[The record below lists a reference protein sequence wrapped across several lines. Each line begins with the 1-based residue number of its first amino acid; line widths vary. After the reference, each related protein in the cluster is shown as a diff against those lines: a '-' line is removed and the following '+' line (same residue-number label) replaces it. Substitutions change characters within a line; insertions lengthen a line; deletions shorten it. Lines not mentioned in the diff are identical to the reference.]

1 MSIMEK
7 NIYLI
12 DSRSSKQQAV
22 IGNFVKTS
30 ILNDIVKKT
39 YNLWNNLKTVCLNSY
54 AKKVSLNSGMK
65 KICLNSEKEV
75 SLNSEKEVCLDSEKE
90 VSLDSEKEVSLDR
103 MKEVCLNSGKEI
115 SLDRMKEVCLNSGKE
130 ISLDS
135 CMKEVCRPIEWLCS
149 YYSDVLD
156 RKLTMRQT
164 WLLINA
170 QLAFGAAFFP
180 VEAPWVVRIGCLV
193 WVVSALLKCKREIK

>member
-1 MSIMEK
+1 M
-7 NIYLI
+7 
-12 DSRSSKQQAV
+12 
-22 IGNFVKTS
+22 KTS

-39 YNLWNNLKTVCLNSY
+39 YSLWNNLKTACLNNY
-54 AKKVSLNSGMK
+54 ANKVSLNSGMK

-75 SLNSEKEVCLDSEKE
+75 SLNSC
-90 VSLDSEKEVSLDR
+90 
-103 MKEVCLNSGKEI
+103 MKEVCLNS
-115 SLDRMKEVCLNSGKE
+115 MKEVCLNSKKEVYLNSEKE
-130 ISLDS
+130 ISLNN
-135 CMKEVCRPIEWLCS
+135 CMKKVCRPIEWLCS
-149 YYSDVLD
+149 YYSDVLE

>member
-54 AKKVSLNSGMK
+54 AKKVCLNSGMKEISLNSEKEISLNSGMK
-65 KICLNSEKEV
+65 KI
-75 SLNSEKEVCLDSEKE
+75 
-90 VSLDSEKEVSLDR
+90 
-103 MKEVCLNSGKEI
+103 
-115 SLDRMKEVCLNSGKE
+115 
-130 ISLDS
+130 
-135 CMKEVCRPIEWLCS
+135 CRPIEWLCS
-149 YYSDVLD
+149 YYSDVLE

-193 WVVSALLKCKREIK
+193 WVVSALLKCKRGLSEK

>member
-1 MSIMEK
+1 MEK

-30 ILNDIVKKT
+30 ILNDTVKKT
-39 YNLWNNLKTVCLNSY
+39 YSLWNNLKTVCFNSYAKKVSINSDMKEISLNSEKEVCLNSEKEICLDSEKEISLNSYAKEVSLNSY
-54 AKKVSLNSGMK
+54 AKKVSLNS
-65 KICLNSEKEV
+65 
-75 SLNSEKEVCLDSEKE
+75 
-90 VSLDSEKEVSLDR
+90 
-103 MKEVCLNSGKEI
+103 
-115 SLDRMKEVCLNSGKE
+115 
-130 ISLDS
+130 
-135 CMKEVCRPIEWLCS
+135 CMKEVYRPIEWLCS

-193 WVVSALLKCKREIK
+193 WVVSALLKCKRGLK

>member
-12 DSRSSKQQAV
+12 DSRSTEQQAV

-39 YNLWNNLKTVCLNSY
+39 YSLWNNLKTVCLNSY
-54 AKKVSLNSGMK
+54 AKKVSLNS
-65 KICLNSEKEV
+65 EKEI
-75 SLNSEKEVCLDSEKE
+75 SLNSEKGM
-90 VSLDSEKEVSLDR
+90 SL
-103 MKEVCLNSGKEI
+103 N
-115 SLDRMKEVCLNSGKE
+115 
-130 ISLDS
+130 S

-149 YYSDVLD
+149 YYSNVLE

-180 VEAPWVVRIGCLV
+180 VEAPWVVRIGCLA

>member
-1 MSIMEK
+1 MEK

-12 DSRSSKQQAV
+12 DSRSTKQQAV
-22 IGNFVKTS
+22 IDNFVKTS

-65 KICLNSEKEV
+65 KNCLNSEKEI
-75 SLNSEKEVCLDSEKE
+75 SLNSG
-90 VSLDSEKEVSLDR
+90 
-103 MKEVCLNSGKEI
+103 MKK
-115 SLDRMKEVCLNSGKE
+115 
-130 ISLDS
+130 
-135 CMKEVCRPIEWLCS
+135 VCRPIEWLCS

>member
-1 MSIMEK
+1 MEK

-12 DSRSSKQQAV
+12 DSRSTKQQAV

-39 YNLWNNLKTVCLNSY
+39 YNLWNNLKTVCLNS
-54 AKKVSLNSGMK
+54 GMK

-75 SLNSEKEVCLDSEKE
+75 CLNSC
-90 VSLDSEKEVSLDR
+90 
-103 MKEVCLNSGKEI
+103 MKEVCLNSK
-115 SLDRMKEVCLNSGKE
+115 KEVCLNNEKE
-130 ISLDS
+130 ISLNS
-135 CMKEVCRPIEWLCS
+135 CMKKVCRPIEWLCS

>member
-39 YNLWNNLKTVCLNSY
+39 YSLWNNLKTACLNSY
-54 AKKVSLNSGMK
+54 AKKVRLNSGMK
-65 KICLNSEKEV
+65 KVCLNSEK
-75 SLNSEKEVCLDSEKE
+75 K
-90 VSLDSEKEVSLDR
+90 
-103 MKEVCLNSGKEI
+103 VCLNSEKEI

-130 ISLDS
+130 ISLNS
-135 CMKEVCRPIEWLCS
+135 CMKEVCRPIERLCS

-193 WVVSALLKCKREIK
+193 WVVSALLKCKRGLK

>member
-39 YNLWNNLKTVCLNSY
+39 YSLWNNLKTVCLKSY
-54 AKKVSLNSGMK
+54 AKKVSLNSCMK
-65 KICLNSEKEV
+65 KICLNSEKEIC
-75 SLNSEKEVCLDSEKE
+75 LNSEKE
-90 VSLDSEKEVSLDR
+90 
-103 MKEVCLNSGKEI
+103 I
-115 SLDRMKEVCLNSGKE
+115 SLN
-130 ISLDS
+130 S

-149 YYSDVLD
+149 YYSDVLE

-180 VEAPWVVRIGCLV
+180 VEAPWVVRIGCLA

>member
-1 MSIMEK
+1 MEK

-12 DSRSSKQQAV
+12 DSRSTKQQAV
-22 IGNFVKTS
+22 IDNFVKTS

-39 YNLWNNLKTVCLNSY
+39 YSLWNNLKTACLNNY
-54 AKKVSLNSGMK
+54 ANKVSLNSGMK

-75 SLNSEKEVCLDSEKE
+75 CLNNEKEISLNSG
-90 VSLDSEKEVSLDR
+90 
-103 MKEVCLNSGKEI
+103 MKEVCLNSKKEVYLNSEKEI
-115 SLDRMKEVCLNSGKE
+115 SLNN
-130 ISLDS
+130 
-135 CMKEVCRPIEWLCS
+135 CMKKVCRPIEWLCY
-149 YYSDVLD
+149 YYSDVLE

-170 QLAFGAAFFP
+170 QLGFGAAFFP

>member
-1 MSIMEK
+1 MEK

-12 DSRSSKQQAV
+12 DSRSTKQQAV

-39 YNLWNNLKTVCLNSY
+39 YSLWNNLKTVCFNSY
-54 AKKVSLNSGMK
+54 AKKVSINSDMK
-65 KICLNSEKEV
+65 EI
-75 SLNSEKEVCLDSEKE
+75 SLNSEKEVCHNSEKE
-90 VSLDSEKEVSLDR
+90 VY
-103 MKEVCLNSGKEI
+103 LN
-115 SLDRMKEVCLNSGKE
+115 
-130 ISLDS
+130 S

-164 WLLINA
+164 WLLVNA

-193 WVVSALLKCKREIK
+193 WVVSALLKCKRGLK

>member
-1 MSIMEK
+1 MEK

-12 DSRSSKQQAV
+12 DSRSTKQQAV

-39 YNLWNNLKTVCLNSY
+39 YNLWNNLKTACLNSY
-54 AKKVSLNSGMK
+54 AKKVSLNSGIK

-75 SLNSEKEVCLDSEKE
+75 SLNSC
-90 VSLDSEKEVSLDR
+90 
-103 MKEVCLNSGKEI
+103 MKEVCLNSKKEVYLNSEKEI
-115 SLDRMKEVCLNSGKE
+115 SLN
-130 ISLDS
+130 S
-135 CMKEVCRPIEWLCS
+135 CMKKVCRPIEWLCS

>member
-1 MSIMEK
+1 MEK

-39 YNLWNNLKTVCLNSY
+39 YSLWNNLKTACLNSY
-54 AKKVSLNSGMK
+54 AKKVRLNSGMK
-65 KICLNSEKEV
+65 EICLNSKKEVCLNSEKEI
-75 SLNSEKEVCLDSEKE
+75 
-90 VSLDSEKEVSLDR
+90 SLDSEKEVSLNSC
-103 MKEVCLNSGKEI
+103 MKEVCLNNE
-115 SLDRMKEVCLNSGKE
+115 KEVCLNSEKE
-130 ISLDS
+130 ISLNS

>member
-1 MSIMEK
+1 M
-7 NIYLI
+7 
-12 DSRSSKQQAV
+12 
-22 IGNFVKTS
+22 
-30 ILNDIVKKT
+30 KKT

-54 AKKVSLNSGMK
+54 AKKVSLNSGIK

-75 SLNSEKEVCLDSEKE
+75 SLNSC
-90 VSLDSEKEVSLDR
+90 
-103 MKEVCLNSGKEI
+103 MKEVCLNS
-115 SLDRMKEVCLNSGKE
+115 MKEVCLNSKKEVYLNNEKE
-130 ISLDS
+130 ISLNS
-135 CMKEVCRPIEWLCS
+135 GMKKICRPIEWLCS

>member
-1 MSIMEK
+1 MEK

-39 YNLWNNLKTVCLNSY
+39 YSLWNNLKTACLNNY
-54 AKKVSLNSGMK
+54 ANKVSLNSGMK

-75 SLNSEKEVCLDSEKE
+75 SLNSC
-90 VSLDSEKEVSLDR
+90 
-103 MKEVCLNSGKEI
+103 MKEVCLNSE
-115 SLDRMKEVCLNSGKE
+115 KEVCLNSEKE
-130 ISLDS
+130 ISLNIGM
-135 CMKEVCRPIEWLCS
+135 MKICRPIEWLCS

-164 WLLINA
+164 WILINA

>member
-12 DSRSSKQQAV
+12 DSRSTKQQAV
-22 IGNFVKTS
+22 IGNFVKAS

-39 YNLWNNLKTVCLNSY
+39 YSLWNNLKTVCLNSY
-54 AKKVSLNSGMK
+54 AKEVRLNSGMK
-65 KICLNSEKEV
+65 EI
-75 SLNSEKEVCLDSEKE
+75 SLNSEKEVCLNSEKKIC
-90 VSLDSEKEVSLDR
+90 LDSEKEISLNSYAKEVSL
-103 MKEVCLNSGKEI
+103 NSYA
-115 SLDRMKEVCLNSGKE
+115 
-130 ISLDS
+130 
-135 CMKEVCRPIEWLCS
+135 KEVCRPIEWLCS
-149 YYSDVLD
+149 YYSDMLE

-193 WVVSALLKCKREIK
+193 WVVSALLKCKRELKTS

>member
-1 MSIMEK
+1 MEK

-12 DSRSSKQQAV
+12 DSRSTKQQAV

-39 YNLWNNLKTVCLNSY
+39 YNLWNNLKTVCLNNY
-54 AKKVSLNSGMK
+54 ANKVSLNSGMK

-75 SLNSEKEVCLDSEKE
+75 SLNSC
-90 VSLDSEKEVSLDR
+90 
-103 MKEVCLNSGKEI
+103 MKEVCLNSKKEVYLNSEKEI
-115 SLDRMKEVCLNSGKE
+115 SLN
-130 ISLDS
+130 S
-135 CMKEVCRPIEWLCS
+135 CMKKVCRPIEWLCS

>member
-1 MSIMEK
+1 MEK

-39 YNLWNNLKTVCLNSY
+39 YSLWNNLKTACFNSY
-54 AKKVSLNSGMK
+54 AKDLRLNSGMK
-65 KICLNSEKEV
+65 EISLNSEMKEA
-75 SLNSEKEVCLDSEKE
+75 SLNSEKEICLDSEKKICLDSEKKICLDSEKE
-90 VSLDSEKEVSLDR
+90 ICLNS
-103 MKEVCLNSGKEI
+103 MKEVYLN
-115 SLDRMKEVCLNSGKE
+115 
-130 ISLDS
+130 S
-135 CMKEVCRPIEWLCS
+135 CMKKVYRPIEWLCS

-164 WLLINA
+164 WLLVNA

-193 WVVSALLKCKREIK
+193 WVVSALLKCKRGLK

>member
-1 MSIMEK
+1 MEK

-12 DSRSSKQQAV
+12 DSRSTKQQAV

-54 AKKVSLNSGMK
+54 AKKVSLNSGIKKICLNSGMK

-75 SLNSEKEVCLDSEKE
+75 CLNSCMKEVCLNSK
-90 VSLDSEKEVSLDR
+90 
-103 MKEVCLNSGKEI
+103 KEVCLNSGKEI
-115 SLDRMKEVCLNSGKE
+115 SLNSG
-130 ISLDS
+130 
-135 CMKEVCRPIEWLCS
+135 MKKICRPIEWLCS
-149 YYSDVLD
+149 YYSDVLE

>member
-39 YNLWNNLKTVCLNSY
+39 YSLWNNLKTACFNSY
-54 AKKVSLNSGMK
+54 AKDLRLNSGMK
-65 KICLNSEKEV
+65 EISLNSEMKEA
-75 SLNSEKEVCLDSEKE
+75 SLNSEKEICLDSEKKICLDSEKE
-90 VSLDSEKEVSLDR
+90 ICLNS
-103 MKEVCLNSGKEI
+103 MKEVYLN
-115 SLDRMKEVCLNSGKE
+115 
-130 ISLDS
+130 S

-164 WLLINA
+164 WLLVNA

-180 VEAPWVVRIGCLV
+180 MEAPWVVRIGCLV
-193 WVVSALLKCKREIK
+193 WVVSALQKCKRGLK

>member
-12 DSRSSKQQAV
+12 DSRSTKQQAV
-22 IGNFVKTS
+22 IGNFVKAS

-39 YNLWNNLKTVCLNSY
+39 YSLWNNLKTVCFNSY
-54 AKKVSLNSGMK
+54 AKKVSINSDMKEISLNSEK
-65 KICLNSEKEV
+65 EVCLNSEKEV
-75 SLNSEKEVCLDSEKE
+75 SLDSMKEISLNSMKEISLYSMKE
-90 VSLDSEKEVSLDR
+90 ISLNSMKEISLNS
-103 MKEVCLNSGKEI
+103 MKEVCLNSG
-115 SLDRMKEVCLNSGKE
+115 MKK
-130 ISLDS
+130 
-135 CMKEVCRPIEWLCS
+135 VCRPIEWLCS
-149 YYSDVLD
+149 YYSNVLD

-164 WLLINA
+164 WLLVNA

-193 WVVSALLKCKREIK
+193 WVVSALLKCKRGLK

>member
-12 DSRSSKQQAV
+12 DSRSTKQQAV

-54 AKKVSLNSGMK
+54 AKKVRLNSGMK

-75 SLNSEKEVCLDSEKE
+75 SLNSEKEV
-90 VSLDSEKEVSLDR
+90 SLNSC
-103 MKEVCLNSGKEI
+103 MKEVCLNSK
-115 SLDRMKEVCLNSGKE
+115 KEVCLNSEKE
-130 ISLDS
+130 ISLNS
-135 CMKEVCRPIEWLCS
+135 GMKKICRPIEWLCS

>member
-1 MSIMEK
+1 MEK

-12 DSRSSKQQAV
+12 DSRSTKQQAV

-75 SLNSEKEVCLDSEKE
+75 CLNSC
-90 VSLDSEKEVSLDR
+90 
-103 MKEVCLNSGKEI
+103 MKEVCLNSK
-115 SLDRMKEVCLNSGKE
+115 KEVCLNNEKEVYLNSEKE
-130 ISLDS
+130 ISLNS
-135 CMKEVCRPIEWLCS
+135 CMKKVCRPIEWLCS
-149 YYSDVLD
+149 YYSNVLE

>member
-12 DSRSSKQQAV
+12 DSRSTEQQAV

-39 YNLWNNLKTVCLNSY
+39 YSLWNNLKTVCLNSY
-54 AKKVSLNSGMK
+54 AKKVRLNSSMK

-75 SLNSEKEVCLDSEKE
+75 CLNSEKEI
-90 VSLDSEKEVSLDR
+90 SLNS
-103 MKEVCLNSGKEI
+103 MKKICLNSEKEI
-115 SLDRMKEVCLNSGKE
+115 SLN
-130 ISLDS
+130 S

-149 YYSDVLD
+149 YYSNVLE

>member
-1 MSIMEK
+1 MEK

-12 DSRSSKQQAV
+12 DSRSTKQQAV

-39 YNLWNNLKTVCLNSY
+39 YNLWNNLKTACLNSY
-54 AKKVSLNSGMK
+54 AKKVSLNSDMK
-65 KICLNSEKEV
+65 EISLYSYAKKESLYSEKEISLNSYAKEV
-75 SLNSEKEVCLDSEKE
+75 SLNSYAKK
-90 VSLDSEKEVSLDR
+90 VSL
-103 MKEVCLNSGKEI
+103 N
-115 SLDRMKEVCLNSGKE
+115 
-130 ISLDS
+130 S

-180 VEAPWVVRIGCLV
+180 VEAPWIVRIGCLA
-193 WVVSALLKCKREIK
+193 WVVSALLKCKSGLSEEGS

>member
-39 YNLWNNLKTVCLNSY
+39 YSLWNNLKTVCLNSY
-54 AKKVSLNSGMK
+54 ANKVRLNSGMK
-65 KICLNSEKEV
+65 EICLNSEKEI
-75 SLNSEKEVCLDSEKE
+75 SLDSEKE
-90 VSLDSEKEVSLDR
+90 VSLDS
-103 MKEVCLNSGKEI
+103 MKEI
-115 SLDRMKEVCLNSGKE
+115 SLNSMKE
-130 ISLDS
+130 ISLYSMKEISLYSMKEISLNSMKEVRLNS
-135 CMKEVCRPIEWLCS
+135 CMKEVYRPIEWLCS

-164 WLLINA
+164 WLLVNA

-180 VEAPWVVRIGCLV
+180 VEAPWGVRIGCLV
-193 WVVSALLKCKREIK
+193 WVVSALLKCKRGLK

>member
-1 MSIMEK
+1 MEK

-12 DSRSSKQQAV
+12 DSRSTKQQAV

-54 AKKVSLNSGMK
+54 AKKVRLNSGMK
-65 KICLNSEKEV
+65 KNCLNSEKEV
-75 SLNSEKEVCLDSEKE
+75 SLNSC
-90 VSLDSEKEVSLDR
+90 
-103 MKEVCLNSGKEI
+103 MKEVCLNSE
-115 SLDRMKEVCLNSGKE
+115 KEVCLNSEKE
-130 ISLDS
+130 ISLNS
-135 CMKEVCRPIEWLCS
+135 GMKKICRPIEWLCS
-149 YYSDVLD
+149 YYSDVLE

-180 VEAPWVVRIGCLV
+180 VEAPWVVRIGCLA
-193 WVVSALLKCKREIK
+193 WVISALLKCKREIK

>member
-39 YNLWNNLKTVCLNSY
+39 YSLWNNLKTVCLNSGMKEESLNSDMKKVSLNSEMKKASLNSY
-54 AKKVSLNSGMK
+54 AKKVSLNS
-65 KICLNSEKEV
+65 E
-75 SLNSEKEVCLDSEKE
+75 
-90 VSLDSEKEVSLDR
+90 
-103 MKEVCLNSGKEI
+103 KEI
-115 SLDRMKEVCLNSGKE
+115 SLNSG
-130 ISLDS
+130 
-135 CMKEVCRPIEWLCS
+135 MKEVCRPIEWLCS
-149 YYSDVLD
+149 YYSDVLE

-164 WLLINA
+164 WLLVNA

-193 WVVSALLKCKREIK
+193 WVVSALLKCKRGLK

>member
-1 MSIMEK
+1 MEK

-39 YNLWNNLKTVCLNSY
+39 YSLWNNLKTACFNSYAKKVSINSEMKEASLNSYAKKESLNSEKEVSLNSY
-54 AKKVSLNSGMK
+54 AKKVSLNSYA
-65 KICLNSEKEV
+65 
-75 SLNSEKEVCLDSEKE
+75 
-90 VSLDSEKEVSLDR
+90 
-103 MKEVCLNSGKEI
+103 
-115 SLDRMKEVCLNSGKE
+115 
-130 ISLDS
+130 
-135 CMKEVCRPIEWLCS
+135 KEVCRPIEWLCS

-156 RKLTMRQT
+156 RKLTMHQT

-193 WVVSALLKCKREIK
+193 WVVSALQKCKRGLK

>member
-39 YNLWNNLKTVCLNSY
+39 YSLWNNLKTVCLNSY
-54 AKKVSLNSGMK
+54 AKKVSINSDMKEESLNSDMK
-65 KICLNSEKEV
+65 KV
-75 SLNSEKEVCLDSEKE
+75 SLNSEKEIS
-90 VSLDSEKEVSLDR
+90 
-103 MKEVCLNSGKEI
+103 LNSG
-115 SLDRMKEVCLNSGKE
+115 MKK
-130 ISLDS
+130 
-135 CMKEVCRPIEWLCS
+135 VCRPIEWLCS
-149 YYSDVLD
+149 YYSNVLD

-193 WVVSALLKCKREIK
+193 WVVSALLKCKRGLK

>member
-12 DSRSSKQQAV
+12 DSRSTKQQAV

-39 YNLWNNLKTVCLNSY
+39 YSLWNNLKTVCLNSY
-54 AKKVSLNSGMK
+54 ANKVRLNSCMK
-65 KICLNSEKEV
+65 KICLNSEKEI
-75 SLNSEKEVCLDSEKE
+75 SLDSEKE
-90 VSLDSEKEVSLDR
+90 VSLDSMKEISLNS
-103 MKEVCLNSGKEI
+103 MKEVCLNSG
-115 SLDRMKEVCLNSGKE
+115 MKK
-130 ISLDS
+130 
-135 CMKEVCRPIEWLCS
+135 VCRPIEWLCS
-149 YYSDVLD
+149 YYSNVLD

-180 VEAPWVVRIGCLV
+180 VEAPWGVRIGCLV
-193 WVVSALLKCKREIK
+193 WVVSALLKCKRGLK

>member
-1 MSIMEK
+1 MEK

-39 YNLWNNLKTVCLNSY
+39 YSLWNNLKTVCLNS
-54 AKKVSLNSGMK
+54 GMK
-65 KICLNSEKEV
+65 K
-75 SLNSEKEVCLDSEKE
+75 
-90 VSLDSEKEVSLDR
+90 
-103 MKEVCLNSGKEI
+103 
-115 SLDRMKEVCLNSGKE
+115 
-130 ISLDS
+130 
-135 CMKEVCRPIEWLCS
+135 VCRPIEWLCS

-193 WVVSALLKCKREIK
+193 WVVSALLKCKRGLK

>member
-12 DSRSSKQQAV
+12 DSRSTKQQAV

-54 AKKVSLNSGMK
+54 AKKVRLNSGIK

-75 SLNSEKEVCLDSEKE
+75 SLNSC
-90 VSLDSEKEVSLDR
+90 
-103 MKEVCLNSGKEI
+103 MKEVCLNSKKEVYLNSKKEVYLNSEKEI
-115 SLDRMKEVCLNSGKE
+115 SLN
-130 ISLDS
+130 S
-135 CMKEVCRPIEWLCS
+135 CMKKICRPIEWLCS

>member
-1 MSIMEK
+1 MEK

-12 DSRSSKQQAV
+12 DSRSTKQQAV

-54 AKKVSLNSGMK
+54 AKKVRLNSGMK

-75 SLNSEKEVCLDSEKE
+75 SLNSC
-90 VSLDSEKEVSLDR
+90 
-103 MKEVCLNSGKEI
+103 MKEVCLNS
-115 SLDRMKEVCLNSGKE
+115 MKEVCLNSKKEVYLNSEKE
-130 ISLDS
+130 ISLNN
-135 CMKEVCRPIEWLCS
+135 CMKEICRPIEWLCS

-180 VEAPWVVRIGCLV
+180 VEAPWVVRIGSLV

>member
-39 YNLWNNLKTVCLNSY
+39 YRLWNNLKTVCLNSY
-54 AKKVSLNSGMK
+54 ANKVRLNSGMK
-65 KICLNSEKEV
+65 KICPNSCIKEVCLNSYAKEV
-75 SLNSEKEVCLDSEKE
+75 SLNSYAKK
-90 VSLDSEKEVSLDR
+90 
-103 MKEVCLNSGKEI
+103 
-115 SLDRMKEVCLNSGKE
+115 
-130 ISLDS
+130 
-135 CMKEVCRPIEWLCS
+135 VCRPIEWLCS
-149 YYSDVLD
+149 YYSNVLD

-164 WLLINA
+164 WLLVNA

-193 WVVSALLKCKREIK
+193 WVVSALLKCKRGLK

>member
-1 MSIMEK
+1 MEK

-54 AKKVSLNSGMK
+54 AKKVCLNSGMKEISLNSEKEISLNSGMK
-65 KICLNSEKEV
+65 KI
-75 SLNSEKEVCLDSEKE
+75 
-90 VSLDSEKEVSLDR
+90 
-103 MKEVCLNSGKEI
+103 
-115 SLDRMKEVCLNSGKE
+115 
-130 ISLDS
+130 
-135 CMKEVCRPIEWLCS
+135 CRPIEWLCS
-149 YYSDVLD
+149 YYSDVLE

-193 WVVSALLKCKREIK
+193 WVVSALLKCKREIKEIK

>member
-1 MSIMEK
+1 MEK

-39 YNLWNNLKTVCLNSY
+39 YSLWNNLKTVCLNSY
-54 AKKVSLNSGMK
+54 AKKVRLNSGMKEISLNSEK
-65 KICLNSEKEV
+65 KICLNSEK
-75 SLNSEKEVCLDSEKE
+75 KICLDSEKE
-90 VSLDSEKEVSLDR
+90 ICLDNEKEICLNS
-103 MKEVCLNSGKEI
+103 MKEVYLN
-115 SLDRMKEVCLNSGKE
+115 
-130 ISLDS
+130 S
-135 CMKEVCRPIEWLCS
+135 CMKEVYRPIEWLCS

-193 WVVSALLKCKREIK
+193 WVVSALLKCKRGLSEEGS

>member
-12 DSRSSKQQAV
+12 DSCSTKQQAV
-22 IGNFVKTS
+22 IDNFVKTS

-39 YNLWNNLKTVCLNSY
+39 YNLWNNLKTACLNSY
-54 AKKVSLNSGMK
+54 AKKVRLNSGIK
-65 KICLNSEKEV
+65 KICINSEKEV
-75 SLNSEKEVCLDSEKE
+75 SLNSCMKEVCLNSKKE
-90 VSLDSEKEVSLDR
+90 VYLNSK
-103 MKEVCLNSGKEI
+103 KEVCLNSGKEI
-115 SLDRMKEVCLNSGKE
+115 SLN
-130 ISLDS
+130 S

-149 YYSDVLD
+149 YYSDVLE
-156 RKLTMRQT
+156 RKLTIRQT

>member
-12 DSRSSKQQAV
+12 DSRSTKQQAV

-39 YNLWNNLKTVCLNSY
+39 YSLWNNLKTVCLNSY
-54 AKKVSLNSGMK
+54 AKKVRLNSCMK
-65 KICLNSEKEV
+65 KI
-75 SLNSEKEVCLDSEKE
+75 
-90 VSLDSEKEVSLDR
+90 
-103 MKEVCLNSGKEI
+103 
-115 SLDRMKEVCLNSGKE
+115 
-130 ISLDS
+130 
-135 CMKEVCRPIEWLCS
+135 CRPIEWLCS

-180 VEAPWVVRIGCLV
+180 VESPWVVRIGCLV
-193 WVVSALLKCKREIK
+193 WVVSALLKCKREIKEIK